1 MKKIINDT
9 LKSPNGKWSRKSLT
23 MFSSFLVC
31 IFLGA
36 YIVVSNYITE
46 RPVSVNAI
54 DVFNGFLLLVG
65 ALSGI
70 TVWDKQSLTK
80 NNDNSNTEE

>member
-1 MKKIINDT
+1 MKKLIDDT

-31 IFLGA
+31 IILGT
-36 YIVVSNYITE
+36 YIVISNYITKT
-46 RPVSVNAI
+46 PIANNAI
-54 DVFNGFLLLVG
+54 DVFQGFLLLVG

-70 TVWDKQSLTK
+70 TVWDKQSLSKT
-80 NNDNSNTEE
+80 NNNSNTEE